1 MIMVFSIISLPAYL
15 KEYYP
20 GDALISRIDE
30 DSLAD
35 SSVAIWHTS
44 INVIKDRVRATNCD
58 PEIFAEL
65 FAVYM
70 LDEVINRLL

>member
-1 MIMVFSIISLPAYL
+1 MDLI

-30 DSLAD
+30 DSVAD
-35 SSVAIWHTS
+35 SPNTIWHTS
-44 INVIKDRVRATNCD
+44 INVTIDRVRATNCD